1 MQKKNWKKSK
11 TAENGKGGIEMSV
24 WGILVKF
31 DNGEVNINEAYRTYD
46 EAKRVVEKKLSND
59 VVRLSEF
66 EVRDY
71 ENDVTYELKLISVL

>member
-1 MQKKNWKKSK
+1 
-11 TAENGKGGIEMSV
+11 MSV

>member
-1 MQKKNWKKSK
+1 
-11 TAENGKGGIEMSV
+11 MSV
-24 WGILVKF
+24 WGILVRY
-31 DNGEVNINEAYRTYD
+31 DNGETNINEAYRTYD